1 MNWIDYREKLGI
13 GFNDKEKSQ
22 LLKNCIFN
30 YLNFGCASKNI
41 EKVYYSFCFMTGT
54 FMETRDKF
62 KFKFIEIF
70 IKMQY
75 LFKM

>member
-13 GFNDKEKSQ
+13 GFNDKEKTKM
-22 LLKNCIFN
+22 LKNYIIN
-30 YLNFGCASKNI
+30 YLNLGYGSKNI

-54 FMETRDKF
+54 FMETGDMF